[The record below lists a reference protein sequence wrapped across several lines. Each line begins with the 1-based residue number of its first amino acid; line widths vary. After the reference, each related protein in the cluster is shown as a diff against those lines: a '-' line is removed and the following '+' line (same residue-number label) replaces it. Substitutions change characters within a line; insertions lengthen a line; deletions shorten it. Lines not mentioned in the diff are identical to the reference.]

1 MISVMRLSDG
11 VEWSL
16 HSLWLLGVIGGDRA
30 VPAQRLAEFYG
41 LPDAYLAKILK
52 LLVKAGLLTST
63 SGPRGGFR
71 LARAPDAITA
81 LDVVNA
87 IEGRQTMFRCTEI
100 RQRGPEPLGPTA
112 CRTPCGIAQVMLH
125 AERAWRDQLA
135 ATTVADL
142 IAHAPAAS
150 TARAKRWQR
159 RGLEQRQAA

>member
-1 MISVMRLSDG
+1 MRLSDG

-16 HSLWLLGVIGGDRA
+16 HSLWLLGVLGGDRA
-30 VPAQRLAEFYG
+30 IPAQRLAEFYG

-52 LLVKAGLLTST
+52 LLVKAGLLTSS

-71 LARAPDAITA
+71 LARAADAITV

-87 IEGRQTMFRCTEI
+87 VEGHQPMFRCSEI

-112 CRTPCGIAQVMLH
+112 CRTPCGIAQVMLR
-125 AERAWRDQLA
+125 AERGWRDELA
-135 ATTVADL
+135 ATTLADL

-150 TARAKRWQR
+150 NARAKRWERHSFGQR
-159 RGLEQRQAA
+159 RAA